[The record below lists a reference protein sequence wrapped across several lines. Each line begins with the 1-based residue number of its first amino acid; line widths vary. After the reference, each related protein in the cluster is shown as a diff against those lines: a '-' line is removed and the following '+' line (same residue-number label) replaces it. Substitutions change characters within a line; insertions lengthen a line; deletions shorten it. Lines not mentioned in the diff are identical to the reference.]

1 MRIHELPAKPQRDML
16 GSRRVNNLRLHFS
29 SQQQDDRVL
38 ATGVH
43 RVVREASGRLSFG
56 DAVQGALLAQFCV
69 DRRGLWLQVAHGMRG
84 IHVNGRPVQRMAL
97 LRAGDSVYL
106 DGVEILV
113 KASHLSSD
121 ALPPA
126 GRDELG
132 DPRIVLRGVGG
143 KHHGRSYPMG
153 QPCDVG
159 RAAGAGIR
167 IDEDGFAEQ
176 HARLERR
183 GDLILLQAFG
193 TASGTLVNGVEAR
206 DALLA
211 AGDQVVFEGRHRFVV
226 EVPWV
231 SQVVDEGQGAAAAM
245 AEDVAASNA
254 TASGSRALRWP
265 WLLLAAL
272 LLSALLS
279 ALLLLGP
286 G

>member
-1 MRIHELPAKPQRDML
+1 MRIPFLAAKPQRGML
-16 GSRRVNNLRLHFS
+16 GSRRVQNLRLHFS
-29 SQQQDDRVL
+29 SQQQDDRAL

-56 DAVQGALLAQFCV
+56 DAAQGALLAQFCV

-113 KASHLSSD
+113 KAAHLSSE
-121 ALPPA
+121 AVPPA

-143 KHHGRSYPMG
+143 KHHGRSFPMG
-153 QPCDVG
+153 QPCEVG
-159 RAAGAGIR
+159 RAAGVGIR
-167 IDEDGFAEQ
+167 MDEEGFAER
-176 HARLERR
+176 HARFERR
-183 GDLILLQAFG
+183 GDLILLQTFG
-193 TASGTLVNGVEAR
+193 AATGTLVNGVPVRE
-206 DALLA
+206 ALLA

-231 SQVVDEGQGAAAAM
+231 SPAADEAQGAAAAI
-245 AEDVAASNA
+245 AEEVQAPGPAVK
-254 TASGSRALRWP
+254 GSRSRRWP

-272 LLSALLS
+272 LLSGLLS